1 MQEMNAR
8 ATVSSNTHVGRAP
21 PGYNQNFMT
30 HTLHFHDFASLSTVR
45 GEFVNSPEFML
56 LDNQWSVE
64 MYPGGDEEEMY
75 PGGDEE
81 GSLYLQNMSNN
92 AIDVEY
98 GFSVKDG
105 GGKKVVHQST
115 THHTF
120 DPANST
126 GLSSWGVSVAKRSL
140 LLSSL
145 VDGTL
150 IIEVRMKLTAPTYDS
165 VPPPFFPENPSG
177 CKMIQGLF
185 LNDKFADIVFEV
197 AGDKALPV
205 TFPAHRVIVS
215 SCSTVLA
222 DLCESHGEGTVPIQ
236 ITGVLPSTFC
246 FLLSYIYGMK
256 ISNDDMKTHAK
267 EIIDASDRYGVT
279 NLKLEAEAYFVE
291 GTIITGEN
299 VMDHLLYAESKNLAL
314 LKEASVDYIVANKA
328 DAFNKL
334 NTNDLILPG
343 SLIKYLLVA
352 LIRNEKEDGT
362 VGGIESELAFMRISE
377 LRKKA
382 YKNGLDVDGSREM
395 LIVAIKESL

>member
-1 MQEMNAR
+1 
-8 ATVSSNTHVGRAP
+8 
-21 PGYNQNFMT
+21 MT

-45 GEFVNSPEFML
+45 GEFFSSPEFML

-105 GGKKVVHQST
+105 GGKKIVHQST

-126 GLSSWGVSVAKRSL
+126 GLSSWGVGVAKRSL

-145 VDGTL
+145 IDGTL

-165 VPPPFFPENPSG
+165 VSPPFFPETPSG

-185 LNDKFADIVFEV
+185 LNGKFADIVFEV
-197 AGDKALPV
+197 VGDDALPV
-205 TFPAHRVIVS
+205 TFSAHRVIVS
-215 SCSTVLA
+215 SCSSILA
-222 DLCESHGEGTVPIQ
+222 DLCESHGGGTIQ
-236 ITGVLPSTFC
+236 ITGVSPDVFRL
-246 FLLSYIYGMK
+246 LLSYIYSMK

-267 EIIDASDRYGVT
+267 EIIDVADRFGFT
-279 NLKLEAEAYFVE
+279 SLKLEGEACFVE
-291 GTIITGEN
+291 GTIITVEN

-343 SLIKYLLVA
+343 SLIKDLLVA

-382 YKNGLDVDGSREM
+382 YKKGLDVDGSREM
-395 LIVAIKESL
+395 LIVAIEESL